1 MIANLKYIIFIFLS
15 ALFSVSFS
23 QNNSVNQVI
32 KINGKDGTTRYYKQ
46 GILVKIDSN
55 LSNSNSNP
63 LKSNKYIYKNAPIFQ
78 YGFGKSDQVAIDWG
92 NYHFDKESYK
102 KAIERFREVEDKN
115 LDILRKLGKS
125 YLNLNNLDSSE
136 HYYKIVAEKT
146 NSSVDWYNYSHL
158 LYMNEKF
165 DQAESIRNKYANSSK
180 EKRAEIFKSNSAHK
194 ELLDN
199 ISKVDLINL
208 SINTENSDFGAYAVR
223 NDSTDSYYT
232 LFTSAN
238 KSSLKEIKKSK
249 FVKPDQPTYDIFIT
263 QLNYPSLEV
272 SSPVSLSGQLSNE
285 YQEGPAIV
293 TKDQKTIYFTRSNN
307 VEAKDDALYLS
318 LYSVTKGMIDK
329 QDSIIPFSINDDHY
343 SVMHPTISNDGGKIF
358 FSSNMPGGYGGLDLY
373 YCEILGVQVE
383 KVNGNSK
390 KLNKLSDPINLGKSI
405 NTEGNEVF
413 PYFMNDNILFYSSDG
428 RIGIGGLDIFM
439 AQNYLDSS
447 LLEIDNIGKPFNSSK
462 DDFSFFISQDIK
474 FGFLSSNRSG
484 GKGDDDI
491 YCFKLNLSI
500 SEGTDDYY
508 TMVKGETLEVI
519 SNSVLSN
526 DFLNDTAKSFL
537 SQNAFHKA
545 KLISKPSNGKIK
557 FNSDGTFI
565 YTPEND
571 RVTVDFFTYRILNDQ
586 YSNDTISVFIKAL
599 DKTVPVAHDDHY
611 VIKKGEN
618 FSADSI
624 NGTLHNDIDS
634 GGDILSTILIDK
646 PLHGEL
652 MLKKDGSFTY
662 APEDYYVESDTF
674 RYAVTD
680 GQYYDTAE
688 VTLTRLVSGVD
699 IATIIEIEPIYFDVN
714 KSNIR
719 DDAANE
725 LLKIVKVMNDYPDMV
740 VELGSH
746 TDCRA
751 SQTYNRNLSERRAK
765 SSASFIKERI
775 TSPERIYG
783 KGYGESKLK
792 NKCEC
797 EGSRIVPCSEEEH
810 QENRRT
816 EFLIIKM

>member
-55 LSNSNSNP
+55 LSTSNSNP

-249 FVKPDQPTYDIFIT
+249 FVKPDQPTFDIFIT

-343 SVMHPTISNDGGKIF
+343 SVMHPTISNDGRKIF

-390 KLNKLSDPINLGKSI
+390 KVNKLSDPINLGKSI

-662 APEDYYVESDTF
+662 VPEDYYVESDTF

-797 EGSRIVPCSEEEH
+797 EGSRIEPCSEEEH

>member
-55 LSNSNSNP
+55 LSTSNSNP

-249 FVKPDQPTYDIFIT
+249 FVKPDQPTFDIFIT

-390 KLNKLSDPINLGKSI
+390 KVNKLSDPINLGKSI

-662 APEDYYVESDTF
+662 VPEDYYVESDTF

>member
-23 QNNSVNQVI
+23 QNNNVNQVI

>member
-23 QNNSVNQVI
+23 QNNNVNQVI

-343 SVMHPTISNDGGKIF
+343 SVMHPTISNDGRKIF

-390 KLNKLSDPINLGKSI
+390 KVNKLSDPINLGKSI

-662 APEDYYVESDTF
+662 VPEDYYVESDTF

-797 EGSRIVPCSEEEH
+797 EGSRIEPCSEEEH

>member
-343 SVMHPTISNDGGKIF
+343 SVMHPTISNDGRKIF

-390 KLNKLSDPINLGKSI
+390 KVNKLSDPINLGKSI

-662 APEDYYVESDTF
+662 VPEDYYVESDTF

-797 EGSRIVPCSEEEH
+797 EGSRIEPCSEEEH

>member
-23 QNNSVNQVI
+23 QNNNVNQVI

-46 GILVKIDSN
+46 GILAKIDSN

-343 SVMHPTISNDGGKIF
+343 SVMHPTISNDGRKIF

-634 GGDILSTILIDK
+634 GGDILSTILINK

-652 MLKKDGSFTY
+652 VLKKDGSFTY
-662 APEDYYVESDTF
+662 VPEDYYVESDTF

>member
-1 MIANLKYIIFIFLS
+1 M
-15 ALFSVSFS
+15 SFS

-249 FVKPDQPTYDIFIT
+249 FVKPDQPTFDIFIT

-714 KSNIR
+714 KSIIR

>member
-15 ALFSVSFS
+15 ALFSMSFS

-55 LSNSNSNP
+55 LSTSNSNP

-249 FVKPDQPTYDIFIT
+249 FVKPDQPTFDIFIT

-343 SVMHPTISNDGGKIF
+343 SVMHPTISNDGRKIF

-618 FSADSI
+618 FSADSL

-662 APEDYYVESDTF
+662 VPEDYYVESDTF

>member
-15 ALFSVSFS
+15 ALFSMSFS

-249 FVKPDQPTYDIFIT
+249 FVKPDQPTFDIFIT

-343 SVMHPTISNDGGKIF
+343 SVMHPTISNDGRKIF

-390 KLNKLSDPINLGKSI
+390 KVNKLSDPINLGKSI

-662 APEDYYVESDTF
+662 VPEDYYVESDTF

-725 LLKIVKVMNDYPDMV
+725 LLKIVKVMNDFPDMV

-797 EGSRIVPCSEEEH
+797 EGSRIEPCSEEEH

>member
-23 QNNSVNQVI
+23 QNNNVNQVI

-343 SVMHPTISNDGGKIF
+343 SVMHPTISNDGRKIF

-714 KSNIR
+714 KSIIR

>member
-55 LSNSNSNP
+55 LSTSNSNP

-272 SSPVSLSGQLSNE
+272 SSSVSLSGQLSNE

-373 YCEILGVQVE
+373 YCEILGVQLE

-662 APEDYYVESDTF
+662 VPEDYYVESDTF

-797 EGSRIVPCSEEEH
+797 EGSRIEPCSEEEH

>member
-23 QNNSVNQVI
+23 QNNNVNQVI

-46 GILVKIDSN
+46 GILAKIDSN